1 MPNKHKK
8 RKREIITDLQ
18 LEVTQLK
25 AALNESRK
33 YADKLV
39 DHIPYLPAD
48 IDNLR
53 AANLHFSNELD
64 NLKKYNEEISQFI
77 KDAME
82 VARQFTL
89 SDEFPGPYRIEM
101 TSLDYKIYSKSGDIV
116 ASTRYSDFANFIVN
130 TLNAVDKQITLGE

>member
-1 MPNKHKK
+1 MPDKHKK
-8 RKREIITDLQ
+8 RKREVIESLRI
-18 LEVTQLK
+18 EVTQLK

-39 DHIPYLPAD
+39 AHIPYLPAD

-64 NLKKYNEEISQFI
+64 NLKKYNEAISQFI
-77 KDAME
+77 KDAMD

-89 SDEFPGPYRIEM
+89 SDEFPGPYRIET
-101 TSLDYKIYSKSGDIV
+101 TSMDYKIYSKLGDIV

-130 TLNAVDKQITLGE
+130 TLNAVDKQLTLDE